1 MYNEHISFT
10 FTRLN
15 YLSREVKKKGNIQFE
30 NAQVEI
36 ETENDTQQK
45 KKQNFNAKLNV
56 TRKIKNCEHTVQH
69 MNFFY
74 FSLF

>member
-36 ETENDTQQK
+36 ETEHDTQQK

-56 TRKIKNCEHTVQH
+56 TRKIKNANIQFNT
-69 MNFFY
+69 
-74 FSLF
+74 